1 LRRVASP
8 TQAQIDGE
16 GRAKGAKGRVKIR
29 CLGATRHAKAV
40 LAAEMAKLMGMLHF
54 PPSIWR

>member
-16 GRAKGAKGRVKIR
+16 GRAKGRVKIR